1 MVEIRLELENFVFHL
16 FALQCRPEVL
26 RVGRRKNRASRENE
40 YLSEWMDASK
50 DRNYCEA
57 VLRR

>member
-1 MVEIRLELENFVFHL
+1 MVEIRLELENFSSRNGSAG
-16 FALQCRPEVL
+16 ALAGERTQ
-26 RVGRRKNRASRENE
+26 ASRENE

-50 DRNYCEA
+50 DRNYSEA

>member
-1 MVEIRLELENFVFHL
+1 MVEIRLELENFVRL
-16 FALQCRPEVL
+16 FAWKCWRI
-26 RVGRRKNRASRENE
+26 GRRKNRGFSENE